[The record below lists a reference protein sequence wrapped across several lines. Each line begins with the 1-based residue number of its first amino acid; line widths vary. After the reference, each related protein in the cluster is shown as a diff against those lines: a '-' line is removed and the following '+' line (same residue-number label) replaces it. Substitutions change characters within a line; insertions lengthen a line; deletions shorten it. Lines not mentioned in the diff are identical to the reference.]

1 MCLALAYRKVFFYL
15 ILLVSQQGCA
25 VFASNVRCNNQDC
38 GTDKLLA
45 YRVKQTEVYGGKKLT
60 RLRVEVRLGLSWAR
74 RGMLRGVGSPP
85 ICISLLK
92 LTIKMTE
99 CVNFALCDLVFL

>member
-1 MCLALAYRKVFFYL
+1 M
-15 ILLVSQQGCA
+15 
-25 VFASNVRCNNQDC
+25 FASNVRCNNQDC

-74 RGMLRGVGSPP
+74 RGMLRGVGYPP

-92 LTIKMTE
+92 LTNKMTE
-99 CVNFALCDLVFL
+99 CVNFALCDLVLTFHR